1 MHFNDYHIEPTPT
14 VTMAAV
20 MNATAAPMASSVAS
34 RASKAVRVAF
44 APAQLKGKALQAAPL
59 RAARQ
64 QISTICKAVVSA
76 VTDVWHRPHLD

>member
-1 MHFNDYHIEPTPT
+1 
-14 VTMAAV
+14 MAAV

-59 RAARQ
+59 RAAR
-64 QISTICKAVVSA
+64 SA
-76 VTDVWHRPHLD
+76 TG